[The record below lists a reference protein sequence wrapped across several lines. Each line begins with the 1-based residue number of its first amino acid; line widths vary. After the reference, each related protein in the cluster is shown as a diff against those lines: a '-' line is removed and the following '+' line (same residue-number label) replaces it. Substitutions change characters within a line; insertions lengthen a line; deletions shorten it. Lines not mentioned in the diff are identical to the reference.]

1 MNRISNS
8 FNSTAVHL
16 ERYETCM
23 LERFCESN
31 DQLKEVTDLWQDSKD
46 ATDLHFKKFFT
57 QFTLYQGQNPCWI
70 EHARLRKFQNFNR
83 KKLSSVH

>member
-16 ERYETCM
+16 ERYETCL

-31 DQLKEVTDLWQDSKD
+31 DQLKEVIYFVK
-46 ATDLHFKKFFT
+46 DLHHRSLT
-57 QFTLYQGQNPCWI
+57 GL
-70 EHARLRKFQNFNR
+70 
-83 KKLSSVH
+83 